1 MNPAVPPVEILRQP
15 ALAVEA
21 PLQLSGTW
29 FNELCLWLQCRI
41 GSLGAIGWPMVLIP
55 EVIDR
60 RFRAWEDALQIYLR
74 ATWSAPVP
82 SEPFIVGAEVAW
94 VSSKDGSLEVGV
106 RSRAVDSESAELAT
120 SLLVLRTR
128 GDAGSWG
135 ERDVPA
141 LPAVGT
147 LSRRRSLVID
157 EGQVRTFAQLAGTKY
172 PVHTDVRY
180 AWARGFPNI
189 LVQGHVLAIT
199 QLHFAGVGPSG
210 RSETWFR
217 RPVPAASLLEVCRSQ
232 EDESVWAFRLVSTGD
247 VAAVTRITPGP

>member
-1 MNPAVPPVEILRQP
+1 MSPPLSNMEILRQP

-21 PLQLSGTW
+21 PLQLSGAW
-29 FNELCLWLQCRI
+29 FNQLCLWLQCRI

-74 ATWSAPVP
+74 VTWSAPVP
-82 SEPFIVGAEVAW
+82 SDAFTVGAEVGW
-94 VSSKDGSLEVGV
+94 VSSKDGSLEVGI
-106 RSRAVDSESAELAT
+106 RSRAVSDGVELAT
-120 SLLVLRTR
+120 NLIVMRTR
-128 GDAGSWG
+128 GEAASWG
-135 ERDVPA
+135 ERDVPSV
-141 LPAVGT
+141 PEVGT
-147 LSRRRSLVID
+147 LRRRRSLVID
-157 EGQVRTFAQLAGTKY
+157 EGQVRTFAELAGTRY

-180 AWARGFPNI
+180 AWERGFPNI

-210 RSETWFR
+210 RAETWFR

-232 EDESVWAFRLVSTGD
+232 EDESVWAFRSVSTGD
-247 VAAVTRITPGP
+247 VAAVTRIT

>member
-1 MNPAVPPVEILRQP
+1 MTALEILRQP

-21 PLQLSGTW
+21 PLQLSGAW

-60 RFRAWEDALQIYLR
+60 RFQAWEDSLQTYLR

-82 SEPFIVGAEVAW
+82 SEPFTVGAEVAW
-94 VSSKDGSLEVGV
+94 VSSKEGSLEVGV
-106 RSRAVDSESAELAT
+106 RSRAADESGELAT
-120 SLLVLRTR
+120 SLLVMRTR

-135 ERDVPA
+135 KRDVPA
-141 LPAVGT
+141 VPEVGT

-157 EGQVRTFAQLAGTKY
+157 EGQVRIFAQLAGTRY
-172 PVHTDVRY
+172 PMHTDIHY
-180 AWARGFPNI
+180 AWERGFPNV

-210 RSETWFR
+210 RAETWFR

-232 EDESVWAFRLVSTGD
+232 EDESVWAFRQVSTGEI
-247 VAAVTRITPGP
+247 AAVTRITSGP

>member
-1 MNPAVPPVEILRQP
+1 MNPPAPTLEILRQP

-21 PLQLSGTW
+21 PLQLSGAW

-60 RFRAWEDALQIYLR
+60 RFRAAEDALQVYLR
-74 ATWSAPVP
+74 MTWSAPVP
-82 SEPFIVGAEVAW
+82 SDPFTIGAGVAW
-94 VSSKDGSLEVGV
+94 VSSRSGSVEVGV
-106 RSRAVDSESAELAT
+106 RSRAVDAGGEELAT
-120 SLLVLRTR
+120 SLLVMRTR
-128 GDAGSWG
+128 GDVGSWG
-135 ERDVPA
+135 ERDVPS
-141 LPAVGT
+141 LPDVGT

-157 EGQVRTFAQLAGTKY
+157 EGQVRTFAELAGTRY

-180 AWARGFPNI
+180 AWERGFPNI

-199 QLHFAGVGPSG
+199 QLHFAGVGASG

-232 EDESVWAFRLVSTGD
+232 EDDSVWAFRLISTGD
-247 VAAVTRITPGP
+247 VAAVTRITSAP

>member
-1 MNPAVPPVEILRQP
+1 MSPPVSTLEIVRQP

-21 PLQLSGTW
+21 PLQLSGAW
-29 FNELCLWLQCRI
+29 FNQLCLWLQCRI

-74 ATWSAPVP
+74 VTWSAPVP
-82 SEPFIVGAEVAW
+82 SDAFTVGAEVAW
-94 VSSKDGSLEVGV
+94 VSSKDGSLEVGL
-106 RSRAVDSESAELAT
+106 RSRAVRDGVELAT
-120 SLLVLRTR
+120 NLLVMRTR
-128 GDAGSWG
+128 GEAGSWG
-135 ERDVPA
+135 DRDVPSV
-141 LPAVGT
+141 PEVGT
-147 LSRRRSLVID
+147 LQRRRSLVID
-157 EGQVRTFAQLAGTKY
+157 DGQVRTFAELAGTRY

-180 AWARGFPNI
+180 AWERGFPNI

-210 RSETWFR
+210 RAETWFR

-232 EDESVWAFRLVSTGD
+232 EDESVWAFRSVSTGD
-247 VAAVTRITPGP
+247 VAAVTRIT